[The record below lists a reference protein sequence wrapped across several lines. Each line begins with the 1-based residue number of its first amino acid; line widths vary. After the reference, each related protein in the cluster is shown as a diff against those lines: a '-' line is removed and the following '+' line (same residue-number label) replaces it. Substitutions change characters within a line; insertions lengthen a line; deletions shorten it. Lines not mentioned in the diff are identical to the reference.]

1 MNTHQEINT
10 LLEKTY
16 YKLSNPGAYLGPDKL
31 YRVLKSKGITHIG
44 KHKVRKWLHNQDSY
58 GLRKELRRHF
68 TRTRVIVSGIND
80 QFDMD
85 LIDISNMKSENSGV
99 SFLLVVIDIFSKY
112 LWIKALKNKT
122 AKVVVAALKKILNHT
137 TFTKGR
143 SDKGGE
149 FNNKIMKAYL
159 KSKNIYYFTTEN
171 SETKANFAERVIKT
185 IKNMMYRYFTKQRS
199 HRYINVLQDFVK
211 TYNSTPHRS
220 LNNIAPKDVNKE
232 NEADIW
238 AFMYLKPK
246 KPKQPQKFQFKVGDT
261 VRLTKISN
269 VFDRS
274 YDEHF
279 TREIFKIRKRFRMQS
294 IPVYKISS
302 FDNSPVSGLFYSG
315 EMIKVNKDEN
325 SMWYI
330 ENKLKKRKRNGVIQW
345 LVKFEGW
352 PDKYNQWIDENVIT
366 EPKTNNR

>member
-1 MNTHQEINT
+1 
-10 LLEKTY
+10 
-16 YKLSNPGAYLGPDKL
+16 
-31 YRVLKSKGITHIG
+31 
-44 KHKVRKWLHNQDSY
+44 
-58 GLRKELRRHF
+58 
-68 TRTRVIVSGIND
+68 
-80 QFDMD
+80 
-85 LIDISNMKSENSGV
+85 
-99 SFLLVVIDIFSKY
+99 
-112 LWIKALKNKT
+112 
-122 AKVVVAALKKILNHT
+122 
-137 TFTKGR
+137 
-143 SDKGGE
+143 
-149 FNNKIMKAYL
+149 
-159 KSKNIYYFTTEN
+159 
-171 SETKANFAERVIKT
+171 
-185 IKNMMYRYFTKQRS
+185 MMYRYFTKQRS